1 MTTPPP
7 AGPRQLDPADEAAL
21 KAVAA
26 GGWVCRSC
34 AHILKVRFTY
44 APSPWAYCLRCSGTL
59 MPDEQLVAVAR
70 LRAPEREINRGEST
84 PVPVDYKS
92 SGDILTIPEAAALLR
107 RSVKGTYRLA
117 AAGDLPGASKVGGRW
132 VVSRSCLLRS
142 LTEGRV
148 LPRRSRR

>member
-1 MTTPPP
+1 MTTPPLLP
-7 AGPRQLDPADEAAL
+7 PRPLDPADEPARQAA
-21 KAVAA
+21 AA
-26 GGWVCRSC
+26 GAWVCRSC

-59 MPDEQLVAVAR
+59 MPDEQLVAGAR
-70 LRAPEREINRGEST
+70 LQAPERAINRRGST

-92 SGDILTIPEAAALLR
+92 SGDILTIPEAAAMLR

-132 VVSRSCLLRS
+132 VVSQSCLLRS